1 MASILKNGRHL
12 EIDGHF
18 EFENI
23 RFGLLDM
30 KCITLLDS
38 EVFLEFLFQ
47 EKSTFISTV
56 QNWLPWKHAVFSECD
71 KLHQLKLGLYFFE
84 QLK

>member
-1 MASILKNGRHL
+1 MASILKNGHLL

-23 RFGLLDM
+23 KFGLLDM

-38 EVFLEFLFQ
+38 EKFFLEFLFQ
-47 EKSTFISTV
+47 EKSNFISTV

-71 KLHQLKLGLYFFE
+71 
-84 QLK
+84 